1 MHGTINT
8 MLSNQE
14 QLTSLHGKTDAIASQ
29 SKGFYRD
36 ARTTRRNAQC
46 EEMRMKLGLGLCAV
60 LLFFFFFGGWIWG
73 GDDDDDLPLL
83 PSPPPPAPPE

>member
-1 MHGTINT
+1 MHGTIDT

-14 QLTSLHGKTDAIASQ
+14 QLTSLQGKTDAIAGQ

-46 EEMRMKLGLGLCAV
+46 EEMRMKLGLAV
-60 LLFFFFFGGWIWG
+60 CGVIVFLFFFGGWIFG
-73 GDDDDDLPLL
+73 GDDEDDHPRWHVP
-83 PSPPPPAPPE
+83 PSPPA